1 MFEADACRTLKE
13 PHNNKINLRSK
24 FVEIGRPKKIPKDEN
39 NIMYFRPRVKS
50 NIQIKQHLDI
60 RFTKEYHYTQFL
72 WGGVVSQNL
81 NFFCILNKRL
91 KQSSQLY

>member
-1 MFEADACRTLKE
+1 MQNLKE
-13 PHNNKINLRSK
+13 PHNNKSNLRWK

-39 NIMYFRPRVKS
+39 NVMYFRPRVKS
-50 NIQIKQHLDI
+50 YIRIKQHLDI
-60 RFTKEYHYTQFL
+60 WFTNEYHYTQFL

>member
-13 PHNNKINLRSK
+13 PHNNKSNLRWK

-50 NIQIKQHLDI
+50 NKRIKQHLDI
-60 RFTKEYHYTQFL
+60 WFTKEYHYTQFL
-72 WGGVVSQNL
+72 GVGWCHKTLIFSV
-81 NFFCILNKRL
+81 
-91 KQSSQLY
+91 Y